1 MSRTPRSRAAG
12 GPWSRRDF
20 LRTGSLAALAAG
32 CGRWAG
38 ASPVRD
44 FAQAEAGFYDAV
56 IVGGGIAG
64 LTAAFYLS
72 ELKIRV
78 LEKEAEAGGRVRPT
92 AAGKGAV
99 AQATY
104 IGKPYGALK
113 EVIEALGLEP
123 WEIQAPLE
131 AAFRDDQILY
141 GPDGLARLLSERSK
155 AGEFERFR
163 TEVLAAAAEYQ
174 DIPELDFT
182 TPTAKLDEMTARRWF
197 EERKFPAVFSEYYNG
212 TARGRFGA
220 SLDDI
225 SALALIPEIAFG
237 LGGGTGDA
245 AAPGEG
251 SGAFTFAGGLSAV
264 TSALADWLA
273 DVFQPRAKVVRVSKA
288 DAGFRV
294 EYADSA
300 GRIRSLRSK
309 FVVLAIPAPEALAV
323 DSGALDPEAKRL
335 LESVSYASCAA
346 VALAV
351 KATVFGRA
359 FQLSLYDGGLAT
371 GFRDTSRLLDASSP
385 TSPYASATEARG
397 AAKATAPYAS
407 ATRASGAARAGALVV
422 QLAPARLGE
431 AGWPGLADED
441 LAKAAVRAVSR
452 VFPGLPSQLAGRQ
465 VVRFGR
471 AFPVMTPGA
480 FKRAA
485 RLNEISNG
493 RVLLAGD
500 HMIYPDFEAAADSG
514 DFAAEKIREL
524 I

>member
-12 GPWSRRDF
+12 RPWSRRDF

-44 FAQAEAGFYDAV
+44 FAQADSGSYDAV

-78 LEKEAEAGGRVRPT
+78 LEKEAGAGGRVRPT

-113 EVIEALGLEP
+113 EIIEALGLEP

-197 EERKFPAVFSEYYNG
+197 EERKFPAVFAEYYNG

-220 SLDDI
+220 SLDDV

-245 AAPGEG
+245 AVPGEG

-288 DAGFRV
+288 DADFRV

-309 FVVLAIPAPEALAV
+309 FVVLAIPAPEALAI

-371 GFRDTSRLLDASSP
+371 GLRDTSRLLDVSSP
-385 TSPYASATEARG
+385 
-397 AAKATAPYAS
+397 TAPYAS

-471 AFPVMTPGA
+471 AFPVMAPGA